1 MREVKY
7 RDEQAG
13 GRMSF
18 TEEELQAFNSILETR
33 FAAHRQ
39 DMEQA
44 LEQKL
49 NTFRQEIEQRFTSF
63 HAGTAS
69 ILREELIALRDG
81 PETDLAEQLDLQRNR
96 LALVLNQEADQ
107 KLQQVEASVDRMLAA
122 QLLGIEQLLNQ
133 HASREQMPSQ
143 IEAIEV
149 QTDLLWE
156 GLGEVM
162 GKVLDTRLSTLDT
175 SLQNALKE
183 LEHDVAQRLRQLR
196 EELIP
201 TQVPGQ
207 PYGQASSNG
216 SLAQDLLAGIEHLE
230 RVIESMQVAMT
241 ANHALLSNRLY
252 HHQQLPLER
261 AHPVGRPQVTPAEEA
276 PSLLAQAKERLASGL
291 DPGIPASA
299 DGDETTG
306 H

>member
-1 MREVKY
+1 
-7 RDEQAG
+7 
-13 GRMSF
+13 MSF

-39 DMEQA
+39 EMEQA

-49 NTFRQEIEQRFTSF
+49 NAFRQEVEQRFTAL
-63 HAGTAS
+63 HASTTS
-69 ILREELIALRDG
+69 ILRQELIALRDG
-81 PETDLAEQLDLQRNR
+81 PEADLAEQLDLQRNR
-96 LALVLNQEADQ
+96 LALLLNQEADQ
-107 KLQQVEASVDRMLAA
+107 KIRQVEATVDRMLAA

-133 HASREQMPSQ
+133 HASREQVPSQ

-149 QTDLLWE
+149 QTELPWE
-156 GLGEVM
+156 ELGEAV
-162 GKVLDTRLSTLDT
+162 GKALDTRLSTLDT
-175 SLQNALKE
+175 SLQRSLKE
-183 LEHDVAQRLRQLR
+183 LERDVAQRLRQLR
-196 EELIP
+196 DELTPI
-201 TQVPGQ
+201 QAHGQ
-207 PYGQASSNG
+207 PIG
-216 SLAQDLLAGIEHLE
+216 LATGVPLTQELLAGIEHLE

-261 AHPVGRPQVTPAEEA
+261 AHPVGRPQVTPAQEA
-276 PSLLAQAKERLASGL
+276 PSLLAQARERLASGL
-291 DPGIPASA
+291 DPGASGTA

>member
-1 MREVKY
+1 
-7 RDEQAG
+7 
-13 GRMSF
+13 MSF

-49 NTFRQEIEQRFTSF
+49 NAFRQEVEQRFTSL
-63 HAGTAS
+63 HASTAS
-69 ILREELIALRDG
+69 ILREELMALRDG
-81 PETDLAEQLDLQRNR
+81 PETDLAEQLDRQRNR
-96 LALVLNQEADQ
+96 LALLLNQEAD
-107 KLQQVEASVDRMLAA
+107 LRIQQVEAAVDRMLAA

-133 HASREQMPSQ
+133 HASREQLSSQ

-149 QTDLLWE
+149 QTDLPWDE
-156 GLGEVM
+156 LGEAM
-162 GKVLDTRLSTLDT
+162 GKALDTRLTTLDT
-175 SLQNALKE
+175 SFQRSLKE
-183 LEHDVAQRLRQLR
+183 LERDVAQRLRQLR
-196 EELIP
+196 EELAPLQGHGQTIGLA
-201 TQVPGQ
+201 TGVPM
-207 PYGQASSNG
+207 
-216 SLAQDLLAGIEHLE
+216 AQELLAGIEHLE

-261 AHPVGRPQVTPAEEA
+261 AHPVGRPQVTPAQEA
-276 PSLLAQAKERLASGL
+276 PSLLAQARERLASGL
-291 DPGIPASA
+291 DPAVSGTA

>member
-1 MREVKY
+1 
-7 RDEQAG
+7 
-13 GRMSF
+13 MSF
-18 TEEELQAFNSILETR
+18 TEEELQAFNAILETR

-39 DMEQA
+39 EMEQA

-49 NTFRQEIEQRFTSF
+49 NAFRQEVEQRFTAL
-63 HAGTAS
+63 HASTTS

-81 PETDLAEQLDLQRNR
+81 PEADLAEQLDLQRNR
-96 LALVLNQEADQ
+96 LALLLNQEADQ
-107 KLQQVEASVDRMLAA
+107 KIRQVEATVDRMLAA

-149 QTDLLWE
+149 QTELPWE
-156 GLGEVM
+156 ELGEAV
-162 GKVLDTRLSTLDT
+162 GKALDTRLSTLDT
-175 SLQNALKE
+175 SLQRSLKE
-183 LEHDVAQRLRQLR
+183 LERDVAQRLRQLR
-196 EELIP
+196 EELTP
-201 TQVPGQ
+201 MQTHGQ
-207 PYGQASSNG
+207 PIE
-216 SLAQDLLAGIEHLE
+216 LATGMPLTQELLAGIEHLE

-261 AHPVGRPQVTPAEEA
+261 AHPVGRPQVTPAQEA
-276 PSLLAQAKERLASGL
+276 PSLLAQARERLASGL
-291 DPGIPASA
+291 EPGASGTA